1 MTKTSSQPTQPE
13 IQSPP
18 WQPGTRLVSG
28 VLLVLLAGL
37 LFFRLRTLFV
47 PLFLAMLL
55 AYVLHPLVVALSRHR
70 RVSRGLAVFTVYL
83 GLLLITA
90 GTTTGIGIAISQQ
103 LIGLVEDLRQ
113 LSVQIPNQLEALN
126 QLQFKLGP
134 WVLDFSQANLQPVIQ
149 ALASVIRP
157 ALSQTGAL
165 LASVAGVTASVVG
178 WMLAVLVMAY
188 YLLLDYGSL
197 EDALLE
203 MVPPPYRPD
212 FQRLTQ
218 ETGRVWQS
226 FLRGQLILALVIGVV
241 VAPVLA
247 VLGVR
252 FALVLGL
259 IAGLLEFVPMFGPF
273 IAGAIAVLV
282 ALFQGSNWWGLEPWV
297 FALIVLGVFVFIQQV
312 ENNVLVPRIIGQ
324 SLNMHPLL
332 VLLSALA
339 GSILAG
345 MLGIL
350 LAAPTVATLRL
361 WLGYVYRKT
370 VDLQSWPS
378 PALTAAVAKRRR
390 LAPIE
395 WIRRRLPRR
404 GARRADP
411 PDDER

>member
-1 MTKTSSQPTQPE
+1 MTKTSSRPKQPE

-37 LFFRLRTLFV
+37 LFYRLRSLFV

-55 AYVLHPLVVALSRHR
+55 AYILHPLVVALSRHR
-70 RVSRGLAVFTVYL
+70 RVSRGLAVFIVYL
-83 GLLLITA
+83 GLLLIMA

-126 QLQFKLGP
+126 QLQISLGP

-165 LASVAGVTASVVG
+165 LASVAGATASVVG
-178 WMLAVLVMAY
+178 WLLAVLVMGY

-197 EDALLE
+197 EDSLLE
-203 MVPPPYRPD
+203 MVPPAYRPD

-226 FLRGQLILALVIGVV
+226 FLRGQLILALVIGLV

-247 VLGVR
+247 ILGVR

-297 FALIVLGVFVFIQQV
+297 FALIVLGVFVLIQQI

-324 SLNMHPLL
+324 SLNLHPLL
-332 VLLSALA
+332 VLLSALGGA
-339 GSILAG
+339 MLAG

-378 PALTAAVAKRRR
+378 PALTATVSKRRR
-390 LAPIE
+390 LVPLE
-395 WIRRRLPRR
+395 WIKKRLPRR
-404 GARRADP
+404 RARRADP
-411 PDDER
+411 PDNEQ